1 MIELYGCDKM
11 IEFIEI
17 NIDVENKQY
26 KNIVDKVMMNYDI
39 DYNYIAYKYNEK
51 KLENKMKN
59 EKFKVYIIYISENT
73 LEIIKIIREI
83 LDDWQSMIIAITDI
97 PILKKEILEK
107 GYLLIDCIGVNE
119 ISKLK
124 KCIQISMKNYDQRP
138 NSIKYY
144 YKKNYYNIE
153 YRKIIY
159 IEKELDNKRCIIH
172 TQEKQ
177 YYIQKN
183 LKNIQDLLDNRF
195 IKCNRSFIINIEQ
208 MEFYDTKRNII
219 HFKNNICIDSVSR
232 EKKKEILNYFRRV
245 NQ

>member
-97 PILKKEILEK
+97 PTLKKEILEK
-107 GYLLIDCIGVNE
+107 GYLLIDCIGLNE